1 MFVAVLIVVLTL
13 FYNGNLKP
21 GLSSN
26 DRKNTRSW
34 KNVRS
39 TMYDR
44 HRSRSLFTKRSLN
57 DHVKWLKTSILNHR
71 SYFWGYDRGKDG
83 GKDRG
88 FHKDRT
94 KTRSQSKLDY
104 NEHSFDVRL
113 FWFQGHFKVIS
124 RSNIG
129 RGQINIHFRSTSG
142 PFPVHFRSIFGQ
154 SPVKNWSYLGQIEVK
169 IQFYRHGALL
179 NLGSCKMWIITTV
192 YYLNIWK

>member
-142 PFPVHFRSIFGQ
+142 PFPVNLRSISGQKLVIFGSNRGQ
-154 SPVKNWSYLGQIEVK
+154 NPVLSAWCLVKLGK
-169 IQFYRHGALL
+169 L
-179 NLGSCKMWIITTV
+179 
-192 YYLNIWK
+192 